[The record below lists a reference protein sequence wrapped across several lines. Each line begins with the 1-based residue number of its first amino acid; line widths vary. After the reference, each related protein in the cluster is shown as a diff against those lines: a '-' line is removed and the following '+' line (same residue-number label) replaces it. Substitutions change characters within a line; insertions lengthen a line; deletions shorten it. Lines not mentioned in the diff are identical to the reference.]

1 MSIFRHLPTVHRI
14 SMSKREPPRDVVLSL
29 GDVAHFRRSSGSGVV
44 ALELSPASDR
54 AGVDALD
61 GPGVDSRDEVFVQ
74 GLGFLDASLTT
85 LDQDEPEGC
94 WGFGGLGDFTGGGNK

>member
-1 MSIFRHLPTVHRI
+1 M
-14 SMSKREPPRDVVLSL
+14 
-29 GDVAHFRRSSGSGVV
+29 V

-61 GPGVDSRDEVFVQ
+61 GPGVDSCDGVFVQ

-94 WGFGGLGDFTGGGNK
+94 LGGSGAGNRYAFPCYEAYKDSFIS